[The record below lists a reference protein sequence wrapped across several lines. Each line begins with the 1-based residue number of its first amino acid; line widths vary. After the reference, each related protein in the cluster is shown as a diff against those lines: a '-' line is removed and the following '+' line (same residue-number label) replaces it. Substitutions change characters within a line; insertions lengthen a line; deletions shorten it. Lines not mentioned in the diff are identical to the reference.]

1 MELILRLLVMN
12 NQFQDLPFDFPLT
25 ATGAATEGL
34 RAAGCA
40 TFAAACSYVALLP
53 YRRNQYKNNLLCV
66 VDEKCGTCST
76 KHVLLKKVAEE
87 HGHDEIHLVIGIFL
101 LNQHNTPKA
110 KPILNS
116 FYLRGFPEAHCYLT
130 FDAKIYDFTFP
141 AGNFNFAHDLLE
153 EHVVTADEVA
163 TKKLGLHKQFMRNWA
178 KQEQVPF
185 THEELWDIRELCIA
199 ALSI

>member
-1 MELILRLLVMN
+1 VLPPKLCVLLVV
-12 NQFQDLPFDFPLT
+12 QHLPL
-25 ATGAATEGL
+25 L
-34 RAAGCA
+34 V
-40 TFAAACSYVALLP
+40 SYVALLP
-53 YRRNQYKNNLLCV
+53 YRRNQYKKNLLCV
-66 VDEKCGTCST
+66 ADEKCGTCST

-110 KPILNS
+110 KSILNS

-141 AGNFNFAHDLLE
+141 SGSFNFAHDLLE

-163 TKKLGLHKQFMRNWA
+163 TKKLGLHKQFMRNWQN
-178 KQEQVPF
+178 KNKYHLHMKSYGIF
-185 THEELWDIRELCIA
+185 GNY
-199 ALSI
+199 ALRR